1 MAVDPYGRRQ
11 PGARQQNQVPQNTR
25 LWAMLQVQAR
35 QKFREYP
42 SLPASK
48 WIHSEYVKRGGVFVE
63 SKKKDT
69 QHDKRGKMTA
79 HGKKEKETEE
89 KQKKTA
95 DRSTK
100 RKPTGRK
107 KK

>member
-11 PGARQQNQVPQNTR
+11 PGVRQNLVPQNTR

-35 QKFREYP
+35 QKFRQYP

-48 WIHSEYVKRGGVFVE
+48 WIHSEYVKRGGIFVD

-69 QHDKRGKMTA
+69 QHHHGRMTKE
-79 HGKKEKETEE
+79 GEKEKESQEQ
-89 KQKKTA
+89 QKKTQ
-95 DRSTK
+95 DTR
-100 RKPTGRK
+100 RKPPKGNK
-107 KK
+107 K